1 MAKNWNSHIVSW
13 VLLLTA
19 CLRLSAG
26 VPVPCCRMPANTS
39 LCTSHSLKL
48 LQHIRTLLA
57 DEVLFSSIRCPER
70 EVEVTTSTDTAS
82 ICAPSQEQGSRCL
95 TPTNIPTPFNENK
108 CLGNIATDLDH
119 YAKVLQSYLDI
130 NHQWNPTKE
139 EDTLKPMI
147 REIKGLRKHCSLDNI
162 PVDTFREVHFPL
174 TWEEKSFD
182 DRKRLC
188 GVMHGFYI
196 RAITIN
202 RALGYISSG
211 MLGQTIFTSEK
222 RFRIY
227 IALDGK
233 ALYANRDFMEY

>member
-1 MAKNWNSHIVSW
+1 MAKLTSYIVSW

-39 LCTSHSLKL
+39 LCTSHSLEL

-57 DEVLFSSIRCPER
+57 DEVLFSSIWCPER

-82 ICAPSQEQGSRCL
+82 VCAPSQEQDSRCL
-95 TPTNIPTPFNENK
+95 TPTNIPTPFNANI

-139 EDTLKPMI
+139 EAMLKPMI
-147 REIKGLRKHCSLDNI
+147 REIKGLRTHCSLDNI
-162 PVDTFREVHFPL
+162 TVDTFREVHFPL

-188 GVMHGFYI
+188 EVMHGFYI

-211 MLGQTIFTSEK
+211 DHCRQDNDSRKTTSQP
-222 RFRIY
+222 
-227 IALDGK
+227 
-233 ALYANRDFMEY
+233 N